1 MKQKCIL
8 ALLAACLMNSCVSE
22 KEKSP
27 TLPDAKIDK
36 LVPDK
41 VLEGQA
47 FQIQPSGASALSV
60 LGSNLVK
67 GSRIKLN
74 GMPLETASGDGS
86 SLAALVPP
94 EIFAKAGNYIV
105 SVETPDG
112 RSTNT
117 LAWMVLP
124 KTGPAPEIRSIH
136 PDTTVAGKGFNVQP
150 NGISAMG
157 MTGANFLPGAKILF
171 NGKELETS
179 FGGLDQ
185 LAVIVPPTEFA
196 KPGKIKITVK
206 NPDGKLSPAK
216 DFTVTN

>member
-1 MKQKCIL
+1 
-8 ALLAACLMNSCVSE
+8 MNSCVSE

-117 LAWMVLP
+117 LAWVVLP
-124 KTGPAPEIRSIH
+124 KTGPAPEIRTIH

-185 LAVIVPPTEFA
+185 LGVIVPSTEFA

>member
-1 MKQKCIL
+1 
-8 ALLAACLMNSCVSE
+8 MNSCVSE

-117 LAWMVLP
+117 LSWMVLP

-185 LAVIVPPTEFA
+185 LGVIVPSTEFA
-196 KPGKIKITVK
+196 KPGRIKITVK

>member
-1 MKQKCIL
+1 
-8 ALLAACLMNSCVSE
+8 MNSCVSE